1 MSKNNEESI
10 IEVKDLSKSFGDHEV
25 LRKIDFEVKKGEV
38 ICILGSSGSGK
49 STLLRCTMVRRSGM
63 SRRRLMS
70 FVPELAWCS
79 SPSTYLTI

>member
-38 ICILGSSGSGK
+38 IWC
-49 STLLRCTMVRRSGM
+49 CTMVRRSGM

>member
-38 ICILGSSGSGK
+38 ICLDHSATIADGTAVRQVPVSQPCSG
-49 STLLRCTMVRRSGM
+49 
-63 SRRRLMS
+63 
-70 FVPELAWCS
+70 A
-79 SPSTYLTI
+79 

>member
-38 ICILGSSGSGK
+38 RPVPVSQPCSG
-49 STLLRCTMVRRSGM
+49 
-63 SRRRLMS
+63 
-70 FVPELAWCS
+70 A
-79 SPSTYLTI
+79 

>member
-38 ICILGSSGSGK
+38 ICPVSQPCSG
-49 STLLRCTMVRRSGM
+49 
-63 SRRRLMS
+63 
-70 FVPELAWCS
+70 A
-79 SPSTYLTI
+79 